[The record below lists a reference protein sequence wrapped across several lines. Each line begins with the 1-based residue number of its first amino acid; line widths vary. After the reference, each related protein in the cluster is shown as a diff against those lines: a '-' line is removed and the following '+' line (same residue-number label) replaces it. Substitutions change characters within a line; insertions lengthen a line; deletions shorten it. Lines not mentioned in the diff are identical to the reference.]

1 MRQYDFVRRGHV
13 TRWHQ
18 EDVLLLDVVERPKA
32 SGEGRTM
39 LDVVQRYREQET
51 LNFSLAAPHA
61 CVVYNKPREI
71 RLKSRDKVW
80 FADLWRRNGWNG
92 SDPVARIENRYE
104 RDVLHTMVHAKGC
117 TVLGCDEL
125 HGIDTMDDLFAHL
138 DTMWRYST
146 RDWLRHTVPT
156 KDLKHRE
163 RWPTSPWWQ
172 VVQSASFGNPDALP
186 AQRERVQAFRELQM
200 FGAVM
205 GYLESWTAWRSG
217 DQLDPTVDIWTAL
230 NDIGQRVDAYY
241 EHKDTD
247 FLSEV
252 RRKRKKLG
260 FLDDKGGAR

>member
-1 MRQYDFVRRGHV
+1 
-13 TRWHQ
+13 
-18 EDVLLLDVVERPKA
+18 
-32 SGEGRTM
+32 M

-104 RDVLHTMVHAKGC
+104 RDVLHTMVHEKGC
-117 TVLGCDEL
+117 TVEKCDQL
-125 HGIDTMDDLFAHL
+125 HGIETIDDLFAHL

-172 VVQSASFGNPDALP
+172 VVQGATFEREDAEPL
-186 AQRERVQAFRELQM
+186 QREHVSAFHERRTLATIL
-200 FGAVM
+200 GH
-205 GYLESWTAWRSG
+205 LETWAAWTAGNAVSSSLDISTVLREVALRS
-217 DQLDPTVDIWTAL
+217 DSH
-230 NDIGQRVDAYY
+230 Y
-241 EHKDTD
+241 EAKDSD
-247 FLSEV
+247 FLASV
-252 RRKRKKLG
+252 LKKRHKIG
-260 FLDDKGGAR
+260 YVN